1 MESIRRCE
9 DCRRIVRGAAGD
21 ACPYCGGGRLV
32 IDIPPPAP
40 TLKHP
45 AVLTLVLTY
54 SIGLVLLRTIL
65 VAVGWRQLAIS
76 PAMGEL
82 FWQLQFTGVASTALY
97 LILRRSEGDFR
108 ALLLV

>member
-9 DCRRIVRGAAGD
+9 DCRRIVRGTAGD
-21 ACPYCGGGRLV
+21 ACPYCGSGRLV
-32 IDIPPPAP
+32 FDVPAP
-40 TLKHP
+40 VPSSRHP

-54 SIGLVLLRTIL
+54 SVGLVLLRTIL

-82 FWQLQFTGVASTALY
+82 FWQLQFTGVASAILY
-97 LILRRSEGDFR
+97 LILRRSEG
-108 ALLLV
+108 